1 MGTGDDIVLEGGE
14 LDGGLGRTFVFSS
27 PDTCGAGVKLG
38 NTNND
43 NSRKITESRDLS
55 LIFGSCLR
63 IYIILHSL
71 STGARRNENDDEIF
85 PKISMDYLLDLHMQV
100 MVTKARQN
108 AQFIKKLQSSSIQ
121 PLLKLNLFQHF
132 SFKVMSWVK
141 RLEVIGGDQNDK

>member
-38 NTNND
+38 NINND

-55 LIFGSCLR
+55 QIFGSCVT
-63 IYIILHSL
+63 IYIILHFL
-71 STGARRNENDDEIF
+71 SKGARRNENVNEFF
-85 PKISMDYLLDLHMQV
+85 PKISNNCFLDLHMQV

-108 AQFIKKLQSSSIQ
+108 AQFIEKLQSSSIQ
-121 PLLKLNLFQHF
+121 PLFKPNLFQHF
-132 SFKVMSWVK
+132 SLKVMSLVK
-141 RLEVIGGDQNDK
+141 RLEAIGGDPNDK